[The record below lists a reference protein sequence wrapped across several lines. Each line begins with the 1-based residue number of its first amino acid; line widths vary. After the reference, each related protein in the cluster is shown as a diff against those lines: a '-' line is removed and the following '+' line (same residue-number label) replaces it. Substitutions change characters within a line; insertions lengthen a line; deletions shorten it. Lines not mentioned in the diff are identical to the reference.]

1 MGPTQKPRVKICCI
15 SSIDEAKLA
24 IDLGASAL
32 GLVSSMPTGP
42 GIISENSIAKI
53 IKIVPPSVS
62 TFLLTSKQDAGSITR
77 QQRYCGANTVQLCDS
92 IPENE
97 YHNLR
102 NSMPGIAIVQVIHVN
117 GDKSQKEAEFVAPHV
132 NGILLDS
139 GNPNLTVKKLG
150 GTGRTHNWLISKN
163 IRETV
168 DVPVF
173 LAGGL
178 NATNISKA
186 IRQVNPFGVD
196 VCSGVRTNG
205 KLDKKKLTVFL
216 NNIQESVIKVN

>member
-42 GIISENSIAKI
+42 GIISENLIAKI
-53 IKIVPPSVS
+53 VKIVPPSVS
-62 TFLLTSKQDAGSITR
+62 TFLLTSKQDAGPITQ
-77 QQRYCGANTVQLCDS
+77 QQRYCGTNTVQLCDS

-163 IRETV
+163 IRETQC
-168 DVPVF
+168 
-173 LAGGL
+173 
-178 NATNISKA
+178 
-186 IRQVNPFGVD
+186 R
-196 VCSGVRTNG
+196 
-205 KLDKKKLTVFL
+205 
-216 NNIQESVIKVN
+216 